1 MFDLKQKDTMTQK
14 KSDNFQYEY
23 LYIERYIPETKEELE
38 RLENIKK
45 KRQLEEDEH
54 QVVVINIFD

>member
-1 MFDLKQKDTMTQK
+1 MTQK